1 MVKHLARINSDH
13 CPLLLSLDFLPFS
26 NSVRPFRFQPIW
38 HSHEEFP
45 SVVREAWEGNQHSV
59 CNAIYEFTNKANDW
73 NRDVFGNIFWK
84 KKNLIAR
91 MLGAEKALARNLSQ
105 ILIHLHNFLSEEL
118 KNILALEE
126 ELWCMK
132 ARTNWLIQRERNTT
146 FFHISTLNRR
156 SQNRIVRI
164 QNADGL
170 WEGDVDRVKE
180 IFLEGFAKLFSS
192 KQVSSPRSPI
202 NFLFGVIGCLNLR
215 LSTLPLLPR
224 MLKSSLL

>member
-1 MVKHLARINSDH
+1 
-13 CPLLLSLDFLPFS
+13 
-26 NSVRPFRFQPIW
+26 
-38 HSHEEFP
+38 
-45 SVVREAWEGNQHSV
+45 
-59 CNAIYEFTNKANDW
+59 
-73 NRDVFGNIFWK
+73 
-84 KKNLIAR
+84 
-91 MLGAEKALARNLSQ
+91 
-105 ILIHLHNFLSEEL
+105 
-118 KNILALEE
+118 
-126 ELWCMK
+126 MK